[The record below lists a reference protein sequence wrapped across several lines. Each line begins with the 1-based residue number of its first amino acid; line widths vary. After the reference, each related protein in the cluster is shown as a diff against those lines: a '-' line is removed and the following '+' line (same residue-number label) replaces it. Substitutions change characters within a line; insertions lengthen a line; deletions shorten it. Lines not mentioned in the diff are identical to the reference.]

1 MKTIAVTD
9 VQNNTAFF
17 SNLLEAIAVVD
28 QYKKQTVAIIYP
40 VQKNHIV
47 QKLAGK
53 YKNRVSSPTTD
64 IETIKETAMKI
75 AMAEKQGY
83 TD

>member
-9 VQNNTAFF
+9 VQNNSAFF

-28 QYKKQTVAIIYP
+28 QNKKQTVAIIYP
-40 VQKNHIV
+40 VQKNQV
-47 QKLAGK
+47 VLKLAGK

-75 AMAEKQGY
+75 AMAEKYGY